1 MYGVKDAHG
10 CIFLRLKLLSKDDV
24 EIIHEASLRIL
35 EETGVQVPS
44 NEIISVLKNM
54 GCEVDY
60 KASTIR
66 IPSSMVVEMIKK
78 ASKNFTIYS
87 RDGEGLAFGE
97 GIFKILSSGGM
108 MNVVD
113 PLTCERRP
121 ATLKDVEKAVRLG
134 DALKNIDI
142 VGPLFVP
149 QDVPIQLADVY
160 MYATLIKYT
169 SKPFFAWIYSIQS
182 AKYILRMWM
191 AVTGEECGKKPL
203 SMGFFEPISPLRF
216 SKHSLPILKLF
227 AEHRIPVCFG
237 PMVMASATGPATL
250 AGTLALE
257 NAEILAGV
265 IITEVLGPG
274 TPILYGGIPHILDQR
289 TGNISFGSPEQ
300 GLMAIAMVQI
310 GQYYGFPVHVNV
322 GLTDSKNVD
331 FQSGAEKAATM
342 VLGALAGAELSGHQ
356 GIIGADIGGSLE
368 QLLVDNEVAGYV
380 KRLLKGFRVEE
391 ETIALHVIREVGV
404 GGNFLTHRHTM
415 KHIRSEFWFPK
426 VFDRLSWDGWK
437 AKGSLAKLKEIREI
451 ISRILSKHEPESL
464 DPSIEKEIDR
474 IIEEAKSV

>member
-1 MYGVKDAHG
+1 MVR
-10 CIFLRLKLLSKDDV
+10 ILRLKLLSKDYV
-24 EIIHEASLRIL
+24 EAIHEASLRIL
-35 EETGVQVPS
+35 EEIGVQIP
-44 NEIISVLKNM
+44 NKEIVSVLRNV
-54 GCEVDY
+54 GCEVDH
-60 KASTIR
+60 KTWTTK
-66 IPSSMVVEMIKK
+66 IPSSMVIEMVKK

-87 RDGEGLAFGE
+87 RSGESLAFGE
-97 GIFKILSSGGM
+97 GSFKVLSSGGM
-108 MNVVD
+108 MNVVE
-113 PLTCERRP
+113 PLTYERRP
-121 ATLKDVEKAVRLG
+121 ATLKDVEKAVKLG
-134 DALKNIDI
+134 DALENIDI
-142 VGPLFVP
+142 VGALFVP
-149 QDVPIQLADVY
+149 QDVFTQLADIY

-182 AKYILRMWM
+182 ARYILRMWT
-191 AVTGEECGKKPL
+191 AVTGEECGKRPL

-216 SKHSLPILKLF
+216 SNHSLPILKLF

-265 IITEVLGPG
+265 VIAETLGPG
-274 TPILYGGIPHILDQR
+274 TPVLYGGIPHILDQR

-310 GQYYGFPVHVNV
+310 GRYYGFPVHVNV

-368 QLLVDNEVAGYV
+368 QLLVDDELTGYV

-391 ETIALHVIREVGV
+391 DTIALDVIRKVGI
-404 GGNFLTHRHTM
+404 GGNFLFQRHTI

-426 VFDRLSWDGWK
+426 VFDRLSWESWK
-437 AKGSLAKLKEIREI
+437 AKGSPTKLKEIRENI
-451 ISRILSKHEPESL
+451 NRILSKHEPEPL
-464 DPSIEKEIDR
+464 DSSIEKEIDN
-474 IIEEAKSV
+474 IIKEAKEGFTGSC